1 MVAGI
6 LMQPWPDFFISIL
19 NNHPTILFMK
29 RIFTRLALM
38 AMLFSLSVPSVN
50 AVTLPG
56 NPAST
61 EPDPATVK
69 AALAEFSNLSK
80 KEKKA
85 RFKEVKK
92 AIKEYKAKK
101 KAEPVTGTF
110 LQVLFAILIPPL
122 GVYLHEGEINKR
134 FWIDLLLTLLFFLPG
149 MIYALVRV
157 LGE

>member
-1 MVAGI
+1 
-6 LMQPWPDFFISIL
+6 
-19 NNHPTILFMK
+19 MK

-56 NPAST
+56 NSAST

-122 GVYLHEGEINKR
+122 GVYLH
-134 FWIDLLLTLLFFLPG
+134 
-149 MIYALVRV
+149 
-157 LGE
+157 

>member
-1 MVAGI
+1 M
-6 LMQPWPDFFISIL
+6 SIL

-38 AMLFSLSVPSVN
+38 AMLFSLSIPSVN
-50 AVTLPG
+50 ALTLPAKPG
-56 NPAST
+56 ST

-69 AALAEFSNLSK
+69 AALAEFSSLSK

-85 RFKEVKK
+85 KFKEVKK
-92 AIKEYKAKK
+92 AIKDYKAKK
-101 KAEPVTGTF
+101 KAEPVAGTF

-149 MIYALVRV
+149 MIYALVVV